1 MVLLSSEP
9 APLSAVG
16 ERVRVDTITPADLP
30 TYRRAV
36 LMSRDR
42 IRPWNP
48 VNPDD
53 LPYHL
58 QRQSNEHRTF
68 LIRALDVDPSAG
80 HDIVGKVNVTGITRG
95 RAFSGVMGYDSYDP
109 YAGLGLFAEG
119 LRLIVDVALCPVPDG
134 LGLNRVEAAVQ
145 PGNVRSAGLLRSL
158 GFRRRGSFPAYL
170 WLADA
175 DGREAWRD
183 HVVYGI
189 DRADWP
195 SAPYAPHAYDG
206 PVVVVVPAEDDV
218 SDDDLAAVR
227 ALAVELGVPVVRGSG
242 AEVTDRLEDAVTGAV
257 VLTDE
262 ATAHDVL
269 AHEFVEPEDLDSPA
283 AITRIA
289 LTAASRAHR

>member
-1 MVLLSSEP
+1 MVLLSPEP
-9 APLSAVG
+9 APLWAVG
-16 ERVRVDTITPADLP
+16 DRVRVDTITPADLA

-68 LIRALDVDPSAG
+68 LIRALEVDPGAG

-109 YAGLGLFAEG
+109 YAGQGLFAEG
-119 LRLIVDVALCPVPDG
+119 LRLIVDVALRPVPRG

-158 GFRRRGSFPAYL
+158 GFRRRGSYPAYL
-170 WLADA
+170 WLGDT

-183 HVVYGI
+183 HVVYGV

-195 SAPYAPHAYDG
+195 AAGYAPHEYDG
-206 PVVVVVPAEDDV
+206 PVVVVVPADELSERDV
-218 SDDDLAAVR
+218 AAVR
-227 ALAVELGVPVVRGSG
+227 ALARELGVPVVRGSG
-242 AEVTDRLEDAVTGAV
+242 APVAERLDDAVTGAV
-257 VLTDE
+257 VLTDA
-262 ATAHDVL
+262 ATAHNLV
-269 AHEFVEPEDLDSPA
+269 AHEFVEPGDLDSAA
-283 AITRIA
+283 AITRVA
-289 LTAASRAHR
+289 LTAASRAHQ